1 LENWCKTLLENL
13 DDPTVKKSIT
23 LLPDDQREAVNAFLK
38 AKALPEKISNELVQ
52 GMQTALSGLIAI
64 TIRPSVLL
72 DAIGDSGAPS
82 TADQLQ
88 SRFEKFLQKVTQG
101 KEQSKVRLVIERT
114 ENPGG
119 QE

>member
-1 LENWCKTLLENL
+1 
-13 DDPTVKKSIT
+13 
-23 LLPDDQREAVNAFLK
+23 
-38 AKALPEKISNELVQ
+38 
-52 GMQTALSGLIAI
+52 MQTGVV
-64 TIRPSVLL
+64 RPDRHHDPPAELL
-72 DAIGDSGAPS
+72 DALSDGGAPS

-88 SRFEKFLQKVTQG
+88 SRFEKFLQKVTRG